1 MARQHAIHYV
11 SPGYMPEIRMLQT
24 NRPWAWLK
32 AGWHDLSQHPIVAVG
47 YGLLIAVAYAL
58 VVGLSLGA
66 GLFDI
71 ALNLTAAFVLIAPL
85 VAIGFYTVS
94 QRIEQGAPVRFADV
108 FRAWRVNPK
117 GTLGM
122 GAILVLLFLSWFM
135 VAMALAA
142 FMAESRAEV
151 LAAAEGVFTLAPAAV
166 TDLSVPFVLAYLLSG
181 LVAALV
187 VFAFAAF
194 SMPALMEHEEM
205 DPITALV
212 ASWKAVIANW
222 RPMLLWAVLIAV
234 ITGIGLMVA
243 YIGLAV
249 TMPLLGFATWH
260 AYRET
265 LGEWREVE
273 VRQAQ
278 YY

>member
-1 MARQHAIHYV
+1 MARQQALHYV
-11 SPGYMPEIRMLQT
+11 TPGYLPEIRPLPT

-32 AGWHDLSQHPIVAVG
+32 AGWHDLMQHPAVALG
-47 YGLLIAVAYAL
+47 YGLLIAVAYAV
-58 VVGLSLGA
+58 VVGLALWG
-66 GLFDI
+66 GVFDI
-71 ALNLTAAFVLIAPL
+71 ALNLTAGFVLVAPL
-85 VAIGFYTVS
+85 LAIGFYTVS
-94 QRIEQGAPVRFADV
+94 QRIEQGTPVQFADV
-108 FRAWRVNPK
+108 FRAWRVNAK

-122 GAILVLLFLSWFM
+122 GTILVLLFLSWLI

-142 FMAESRAEV
+142 FLAESKAELV
-151 LAAAEGVFTLAPAAV
+151 AAAEGLFTLAPAAV
-166 TDLSVPFVLAYLLSG
+166 TDLSTPFIFAYLLTG
-181 LVAALV
+181 LVVALV

-194 SMPALMEHEEM
+194 SLPALLEHEEL
-205 DPITALV
+205 DGITALV
-212 ASWKAVIANW
+212 ASWKAVLANW

-234 ITGIGLMVA
+234 ITGIGLAVA

-273 VRQAQ
+273 IRHAE